1 MRRIFLSPPHMSGNE
16 LNYIHKA
23 FDENYI
29 APLGSNVDQ
38 FEYEIEKYS
47 GASHALVTNSGTAA
61 IHLALILA
69 GVGPGDIVLCQ
80 SLTFAASANP
90 IRYLGAIPYFID
102 SEENSWNMDPDL
114 MEDAILK
121 CMTGN
126 AHQTCLGAPDGRNQL
141 LSKLIKPKKPKA
153 IIPVHLY
160 GMPANMDRI
169 IKIAKKYDI
178 PVIEDAAEA
187 LGSRYFG
194 QMCGTISDFGIY
206 SFNGNKIITTS
217 AGGALI
223 TSKMI
228 YQKTALKLASQAR
241 EKALHYE
248 HKFIGYNY
256 RMSNVIAGIGIA
268 QIQVI
273 EDRVQKRRENYFR
286 YRENFKN
293 IPEIK
298 FQQEPE
304 GSYSNRWLTAILL
317 PKSEFDEKSL
327 KSVFQSLE
335 ELNIETRPI
344 WKPMHLQPVFERF
357 PREVSGVSQHLFETG
372 LCLPSGSSM
381 SLEEIDFVSEKVM
394 NLLYKTE
401 KISS

>member
-1 MRRIFLSPPHMSGNE
+1 MEKIFLSPPHMSGNE

-23 FDENYI
+23 FNENYI
-29 APLGSNVDQ
+29 APVGSNVDR
-38 FEYEIEKYS
+38 FEYEIQKYS
-47 GASHALVTNSGTAA
+47 GGSHVLVTNSGTSA

-102 SEENSWNMDPDL
+102 SEEGSWNMDPDL

-121 CMTGN
+121 CMTGK
-126 AHQTCLGAPDGRNQL
+126 AHQACPSFLDGSNKFL
-141 LSKLIKPKKPKA
+141 PELSKPKKPKA

-169 IKIAKKYDI
+169 MKIAKKYEI

-194 QMCGTISDFGIY
+194 QMCGTFSDYGIY

-223 TSKMI
+223 TSKKEN
-228 YQKTALKLASQAR
+228 QKMAKKLASQAR
-241 EKALHYE
+241 ENELHYE
-248 HKFIGYNY
+248 HKHIGYNY
-256 RMSNVIAGIGIA
+256 RMSNVTAGIGIA
-268 QIQVI
+268 QMQVI

-293 IPEIK
+293 VPGIE
-298 FQQEPE
+298 FQRENE
-304 GSYSNRWLTAILL
+304 GSYSNRWLTTILL
-317 PKSEFDEKSL
+317 PREEFEENSIDCIFESL
-327 KSVFQSLE
+327 DRI
-335 ELNIETRPI
+335 NIETRPI
-344 WKPMHLQPVFERF
+344 WKPMHLQPVYKYF
-357 PREVSGVSQHLFETG
+357 PREISGVSQRLFETG
-372 LCLPSGSSM
+372 ICLPSGSSM
-381 SLEEIDFVSEKVM
+381 SLEEVDFVSDKVM
-394 NLLYKTE
+394 SLLPKAE

>member
-1 MRRIFLSPPHMSGNE
+1 MEKIFLSPPHMSGNE

-29 APLGSNVDQ
+29 APVGSNVDQ
-38 FEYEIEKYS
+38 FEYEIQRYS
-47 GASHALVTNSGTAA
+47 GASNVLVTNSGTSA

-80 SLTFAASANP
+80 SLTFSASANP

-102 SEENSWNMDPDL
+102 SEEGSWNMDPDL

-121 CMTGN
+121 CMTGK
-126 AHQTCLGAPDGRNQL
+126 AHQACPSFLDGSNKLLPD
-141 LSKLIKPKKPKA
+141 LSKPKKPKA

-169 IKIAKKYDI
+169 MKIARKYEI

-194 QMCGTISDFGIY
+194 QMCGTFSDYGIY

-223 TSKMI
+223 TSQLEN
-228 YQKTALKLASQAR
+228 QKTAKKLASQAR
-241 EKALHYE
+241 EKELHYE
-248 HKFIGYNY
+248 HKLIGYNY
-256 RMSNVIAGIGIA
+256 RMSNITAGIGIA
-268 QIQVI
+268 QMQVI

-293 IPEIK
+293 IPWIK
-298 FQQEPE
+298 FQQESE
-304 GSYSNRWLTAILL
+304 GSYSNRWLTTIVLDKGVFEVNILD
-317 PKSEFDEKSL
+317 SI
-327 KSVFQSLE
+327 FQSLE
-335 ELNIETRPI
+335 EMNIETRPI
-344 WKPMHLQPVFERF
+344 WKPMHLQPVYKGF
-357 PREVSGVSQHLFETG
+357 PRELSGVSQCLFETG
-372 LCLPSGSSM
+372 ICLPSGSSM

-394 NLLYKTE
+394 SLLHRTE

>member
-1 MRRIFLSPPHMSGNE
+1 MGRIFLSPPHMSGNE

-23 FDENYI
+23 FNENYI

-38 FEYEIEKYS
+38 FEYEIQKYS
-47 GASHALVTNSGTAA
+47 GASHALVTNSGTSA

-69 GVGPGDIVLCQ
+69 GVGPGDIVICQ

-102 SEENSWNMDPDL
+102 SEEKSWNMDPDL

-121 CMTGN
+121 CMTGK
-126 AHQTCLGAPDGRNQL
+126 AHQACSSFIDGNNKL
-141 LSKLIKPKKPKA
+141 LPELIKPKKPKA

-169 IKIAKKYDI
+169 VKIAKKYEI

-187 LGSRYFG
+187 LGSRYLG
-194 QMCGTISDFGIY
+194 QMCGTISDFGVY

-223 TSKMI
+223 TSEMKN
-228 YQKTALKLASQAR
+228 QKTAKKLASQAR
-241 EKALHYE
+241 ENALHYE

-256 RMSNVIAGIGIA
+256 RMSNVTAGIGIA
-268 QIQVI
+268 QMQVI

-286 YRENFKN
+286 YLENFNN
-293 IPEIK
+293 IPGIK

-304 GSYSNRWLTAILL
+304 GSYSNRWLTTILL
-317 PKSEFDEKSL
+317 EKCEFDEKILDSI
-327 KSVFQSLE
+327 FQGLE

-344 WKPMHLQPVFERF
+344 WKPMHLQPVFKGF
-357 PREVSGVSQHLFETG
+357 PREDSGVSQRLFETG
-372 LCLPSGSSM
+372 ICLPSGSSM

-394 NLLYKTE
+394 NLLHQAE